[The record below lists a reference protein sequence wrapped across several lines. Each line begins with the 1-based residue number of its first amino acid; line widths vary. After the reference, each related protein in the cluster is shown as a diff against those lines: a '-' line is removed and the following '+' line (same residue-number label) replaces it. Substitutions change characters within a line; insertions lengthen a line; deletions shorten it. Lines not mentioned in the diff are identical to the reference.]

1 MAGELIRVVAPAGR
15 IAVWGEV
22 EEWERA
28 LRSEGLEVL
37 ASDDTAVVVE
47 RTAV

>member
-1 MAGELIRVVAPAGR
+1 MAGELVRVVAPGGR
-15 IAVWGEV
+15 IAVWGGV

-37 ASDDTAVVVE
+37 ASDDTAMVVE
-47 RTAV
+47 RTVV